1 MNSILIASLGL
12 YVTNKKVSLS
22 CYGDKKYNLDDGF
35 SSIIS
40 CSKLIICIEL
50 RVDYK
55 KIRLLWLTIGNFD
68 YLG

>member
-40 CSKLIICIEL
+40 CSKLISL
-50 RVDYK
+50 YWTTG
-55 KIRLLWLTIGNFD
+55 WLQEN
-68 YLG
+68 